1 MDWKKM
7 AAEAM
12 QQAGDVVEQ
21 AKAKGWTEVVMSA
34 VDAARAPIADK
45 LALLNEHVRVDAA
58 NHSIFLSD
66 WALIRAV
73 EFAAKN
79 SEGIELDEFKRGE
92 AGYDCTLRTSSG
104 VVHVVVE
111 PTSIEWKDDKIVVHL
126 ATHSAV
132 LIEQR
137 PVVTVIARAI
147 ASMFGGTQVAEKL
160 LSAPLPSHVRWNG
173 REVAAEFGLPSATVM
188 LAGQTVLPV
197 NRGKTHGKDG
207 AWLQCRSAE
216 DAERLRN
223 DLLKYVGAFAMEFA
237 TKPKS

>member
-1 MDWKKM
+1 MDWKKL

-21 AKAKGWTEVVMSA
+21 AKAKGWTEVVMNA

-45 LALLNEHVRVDAA
+45 LALLNEHVRLDAA

-66 WALIRAV
+66 WALIKAV
-73 EFAAKN
+73 EFTAKS
-79 SEGIELDEFKRGE
+79 SEGIELNEFKRGQ
-92 AGYDCTLRTSSG
+92 AGYDCAVRTSSG

-111 PTSIEWKDDKIVVHL
+111 PTSIEWSDDKIVVHL
-126 ATHSAV
+126 ATPSAV

-137 PVVTVIARAI
+137 PVVTFIARAI

-173 REVAAEFGLPSATVM
+173 REVAAEFSLPGAVARLT
-188 LAGQTVLPV
+188 GQAVLPV
-197 NRGKTHGKDG
+197 ARAEGGS
-207 AWLQCRSAE
+207 WLQCGSPQEAE
-216 DAERLRN
+216 QLRDN
-223 DLLKYVGAFAMEFA
+223 LLKYVGAFAMEFA